1 MDWTTFQRQSYY
13 LIRLLFPY
21 VSDMVH
27 RAYRRKHFK
36 DVSTQMFTTFDMSF
50 WEDVSGR
57 TVRLSCDQK
66 DCQLAYV
73 DFLDFTYNK
82 NNYKGPHLPMNLM
95 LAGNGTLSTP
105 YRVNFTQ
112 DPLAKSLVFLNK

>member
-1 MDWTTFQRQSYY
+1 MY
-13 LIRLLFPY
+13 
-21 VSDMVH
+21 
-27 RAYRRKHFK
+27 
-36 DVSTQMFTTFDMSF
+36 TTFDTSF
-50 WEDVSGR
+50 WEDISGR
-57 TVRLSCDQK
+57 TVRLSCDQQ

-105 YRVNFTQ
+105 YRVNFT
-112 DPLAKSLVFLNK
+112 